1 MFKKKVTYDEVCKLI
16 ITQASEIS
24 AAALKSME
32 EQLTSL
38 DDGFKIPDQDK
49 ADLDVML
56 AVVSLEL
63 RVAVNKLKKSEAEKI
78 AKGVHDL
85 FGADADIGEYSTHEL
100 DLYDDRYTKALAQG
114 ANPMSGVGSHLLFRI
129 SGDNKESFT
138 DDGGKFN
145 MLADMVMMDVL
156 IRTTAVVKMVADDYK
171 LG

>member
-1 MFKKKVTYDEVCKLI
+1 MFKKKVTYDEVCRLI
-16 ITQASEIS
+16 ITQAGEVC

-38 DDGFKIPDQDK
+38 DDKFNIPDHDG
-49 ADLDVML
+49 AEFDVIL
-56 AVVSLEL
+56 AVISLEL

-78 AKGVHDL
+78 AKGVYEL
-85 FGADADIGEYSTHEL
+85 MGADADIGEYATNDL
-100 DLYDDRYTKALAQG
+100 ALYDDRYTKALDQG

-129 SGDNKESFT
+129 SGNNKEAFT

-145 MLADMVMMDVL
+145 MIADMVMMDVL